1 MNKLTRDNNTQN
13 PPIKIVQFGEGNF
26 LRAFVDYAFQ
36 QLNEKAD
43 FNGGIAVVQPIENGM
58 VHMLNDQDGL
68 YTLFLRGIQNG
79 QTIDEKHLISNIV
92 KGINPYEDFQAYLDL
107 AKEEELEYVIS
118 NTTEA
123 GIAYIAGEQMDA
135 QPPQSFPAKLT
146 RLLWE
151 RYEFFNGAA
160 DKGLKLIPCELIN
173 YNADQLKKYILQY
186 SQDWNL
192 GTEFISWIE
201 NHNSFHNTL
210 VDRIVPGYPRNEID
224 FYNSQLDYEDQLI
237 VVAES
242 FFLWVIEDDGTLKN
256 SLAFDKTNCDV
267 KFVESIQPYRN
278 RKVRILNGIHTSLVP
293 VSYLYGNRTVT
304 ESMNDDFT
312 SKFVE
317 SMVFDEIIDTIDMDR
332 DELVEFTNQVMDRF
346 KNPFIIHQLSSIA
359 LNSISKFKVRVLPS
373 LLTYVEKCNRLPFNL
388 CFSLA
393 ALIRFYKGDWNEESL
408 PVQDDKLIV
417 KFFQSKWELNDTKA
431 TVEAVLSNSDF
442 WGQDLSKIS
451 DLSSKLVELI
461 DSFDS
466 IGIEETYKAQLE
478 TNKDE

>member
-1 MNKLTRDNNTQN
+1 MNRIKRNNKT
-13 PPIKIVQFGEGNF
+13 PIHPIKIVQFGEGNF

-36 QLNEKAD
+36 QLNENSE

-58 VHMLNDQDGL
+58 VQMLNDQDGL

-92 KGINPYEDFQAYLDL
+92 KGINPYNDFQAYLDL
-107 AKEEELEYVIS
+107 AKEEEFEYVIS

-123 GIAYIAGEQMDA
+123 GIAYIAEEQMDA
-135 QPPQSFPAKLT
+135 QPPKSFPAKLT

-151 RYEFFNGAA
+151 RYKFFNGSA
-160 DKGLKLIPCELIN
+160 DKGLKIIPCELIN
-173 YNADQLKKYILQY
+173 HNADQLKKFILQY

-192 GTEFISWIE
+192 DLEFISWVE
-201 NHNSFHNTL
+201 NCNSFHNTL
-210 VDRIVPGYPRNEID
+210 VDRIVPGYPKNEID
-224 FYNSQLDYEDQLI
+224 FYNSQLDYDDQLI

-256 SLAFDKTNCDV
+256 TLAFDKTNCDV
-267 KFVESIQPYRN
+267 KFVDSIQPYRN

-304 ESMNDDFT
+304 ESMNDNFT

-317 SMVFDEIIDTIDMDR
+317 SMVYDEIIDTIDMDR
-332 DELVEFTNQVMDRF
+332 DELVEFTHQVMDRF
-346 KNPFIIHQLSSIA
+346 KNPFIIHQLASIA

-373 LLTYVEKCNRLPFNL
+373 LLTYIQKHNNLPFNL

-393 ALIRFYKGDWNEESL
+393 ALIRFYKGDWNGEIL
-408 PVQDDKLIV
+408 PVQDDSLVVEFI
-417 KFFQSKWELNDTKA
+417 QSKWEHNETKT
-431 TVEAVLSNSDF
+431 TVEAVLSQSEL

-451 DLSSKLVELI
+451 NLSSKLTEII

-466 IGIEETYKAQLE
+466 IGIEETYKIQLE
-478 TNKDE
+478 TNINE